1 MADICVFIAK
11 FANLNNDNRFLCI
24 GIDQDFFQMP
34 EIKKNLKK
42 ANFWVR
48 RRSHI
53 PVILIGTL
61 VVLLLYF
68 NEDTSVTLNMQY
80 DREINRLNECIREAR
95 DSAAYYRAR
104 RMAIEAGE
112 APLEYMAREQYHMQ
126 RPSEDVF
133 LIK

>member
-1 MADICVFIAK
+1 MEV
-11 FANLNNDNRFLCI
+11 
-24 GIDQDFFQMP
+24 
-34 EIKKNLKK
+34 KKNLKK

-53 PVILIGTL
+53 PVIVIGTL
-61 VVLLLYF
+61 VVMLLYF
-68 NEDTSVTLNMQY
+68 NEDTSVALNMQY
-80 DREINRLNECIREAR
+80 DREINRINAAIAVAR

-104 RMAIEAGE
+104 REAIVAGE

-133 LIK
+133 IIR

>member
-1 MADICVFIAK
+1 MEV
-11 FANLNNDNRFLCI
+11 
-24 GIDQDFFQMP
+24 
-34 EIKKNLKK
+34 KKNLKK

-53 PVILIGTL
+53 PVIVIGTL
-61 VVLLLYF
+61 VVMLLYF
-68 NEDTSVTLNMQY
+68 NEDTSVALNMQY
-80 DREINRLNECIREAR
+80 DREINRINAAIAEAR

-104 RMAIEAGE
+104 RQAIVAGE

-133 LIK
+133 IIR